1 MSYFLLIYD
10 RAAGE
15 LRELREFPD
24 EQRETALAARF
35 ARERLEQGRPNI
47 EVMLLGA
54 ASEEALRKT
63 HSRYFRTARQ
73 LLSPQG

>member
-10 RAAGE
+10 RAAGA
-15 LRELREFPD
+15 LREVQEFPD
-24 EQRETALAARF
+24 EQRDQALAARF
-35 ARERLEQGRPNI
+35 ARERQEQSHPNI

-63 HSRYFRTARQ
+63 HSRYFRTPGQ
-73 LLSPQG
+73 LLSS

>member
-15 LRELREFPD
+15 LRELQEYPD
-24 EQRETALAARF
+24 EDRDAALAARF
-35 ARERLEQGRPNI
+35 ARERQEQHHPNI

-63 HSRYFRTARQ
+63 HARYFRTARQ
-73 LLSPQG
+73 LLSP